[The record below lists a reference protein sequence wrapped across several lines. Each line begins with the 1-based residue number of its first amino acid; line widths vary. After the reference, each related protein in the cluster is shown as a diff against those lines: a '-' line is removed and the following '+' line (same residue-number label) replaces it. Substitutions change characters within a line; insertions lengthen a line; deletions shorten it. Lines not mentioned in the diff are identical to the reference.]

1 MECTKCKYEVL
12 FDAVHLDWQIAYDG
26 DYEYSRTGGY
36 PGSYK
41 PFKRQLANG
50 AEVETTDKHDKTL
63 WGPGYGGDYDEYPQG
78 TEFDAWVILKVTE
91 ADGTVLFF
99 RKSGTANSYGN
110 VSWDGLLQEVKAV
123 KKEVTV
129 FENLYEA
136 V

>member
-12 FDAVHLDWQIAYDG
+12 FDTVHLDWGTAYEG
-26 DYEYSRTGGY
+26 DYQYTNPGY
-36 PGSYK
+36 EYK

-50 AEVETTDKHDKTL
+50 AEVETADKHDKTA

-78 TEFDAWVILKVTE
+78 TEFECWVVLKVTE

-99 RKSGTANSYGN
+99 RKSGTANSYGH